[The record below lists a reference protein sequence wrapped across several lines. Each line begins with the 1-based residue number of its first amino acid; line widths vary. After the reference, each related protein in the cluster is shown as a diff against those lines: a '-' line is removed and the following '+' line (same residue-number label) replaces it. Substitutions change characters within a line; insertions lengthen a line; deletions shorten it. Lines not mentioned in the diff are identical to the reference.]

1 MFLLSLFNVSTLRNS
16 QILERFTPIRSQVMQ
31 QPRKADTIGISAAT
45 FLRTSLACLLTASA
59 GLWSLTAFAE
69 MPSEVIVHKAEE
81 NLRGDDHYPLELL
94 RAAMS
99 VTQDK
104 YGAIDVRRSHYPMS
118 RLRTVR
124 EMNTGNTVNVMVTPP
139 ALEWDSKTLRVQFPI
154 ARGFLSYRLFLI
166 KEKFLPQLHAVSS
179 LEELKE
185 IPTGS
190 GTHWS
195 LTRVF
200 TQNGFNTVLGVGDN
214 SLVDMLKN
222 ERFIT
227 FSRGLNEVFTEH
239 EKMKPKIPDIAI
251 DTKYLL
257 YTHMPTY
264 FYVSSKHPELAE
276 RIKEGLIILHDSG
289 ELDAIFES
297 YHGDSLRRANLKG
310 REVIQIPNPN
320 ISPADFEHDKK
331 YVLQLDKL

>member
-1 MFLLSLFNVSTLRNS
+1 MVLLSYFVRNAACHIHFKRRVNLTFFKVIARALSISLLSGIASTQAL
-16 QILERFTPIRSQVMQ
+16 
-31 QPRKADTIGISAAT
+31 
-45 FLRTSLACLLTASA
+45 
-59 GLWSLTAFAE
+59 AE
-69 MPSEVIVHKAEE
+69 MPKEVIVHKAEE

-94 RAAMS
+94 RAAMY

-124 EMNTGNTVNVMVTPP
+124 EMNNGNTVNVMVTPP
-139 ALEWDSKTLRVQFPI
+139 ALEWDSKTIRVQFPI

-166 KEKFLPQLHAVSS
+166 KEKFLPQLHAVET
-179 LEELKE
+179 LDDLKA

-200 TQNGFNTVLGVGDN
+200 TQGGFNTVLGVGDN

-227 FSRGLNEVFTEH
+227 FSRGLNEIFTEYD
-239 EKMKPKIPDIAI
+239 KLKPKIPDIAI
-251 DTKYLL
+251 DTKFLL

-264 FYVSSKHPELAE
+264 LYVSPKHPELAK
-276 RIKEGLIILHDSG
+276 RIKEGLIILHESG
-289 ELDAIFES
+289 EIDAIFES
-297 YHGDSLRRANLKG
+297 YHGESLRRANLKG
-310 REVIQIPNPN
+310 RTVIRIPNPN
-320 ISPADFEHDKK
+320 ISPEDYEHDKK
-331 YVLQLDKL
+331 YVLQLDTL